1 MFRRFSFNLLICQVL
16 LSYTLD
22 YITVYLEFQVN
33 ITVLLDVQL
42 DNITLLNIYRTVTE
56 TISTISWQVNAINR
70 DDLSNKLGNYYNMI
84 YIACKGKSDK
94 IISFDISLFYEVKEL
109 VGEALTKS
117 FSNLGYFKNSN

>member
-1 MFRRFSFNLLICQVL
+1 
-16 LSYTLD
+16 
-22 YITVYLEFQVN
+22 
-33 ITVLLDVQL
+33 
-42 DNITLLNIYRTVTE
+42 
-56 TISTISWQVNAINR
+56 
-70 DDLSNKLGNYYNMI
+70 MI